1 MKIEGILQKDDYF
14 YITIVPNW
22 WEKFMGIDDMV
33 VVYKQV
39 GRVHKETNEP
49 IYIDKDGSIL
59 DSDSEIAYEINRFI
73 RKKLFY
79 DKEVN
84 LNMN

>member
-1 MKIEGILQKDDYF
+1 MKIEGILQRDDYF